1 MAQVGDNM
9 FTDKIEI
16 YGRDDCTYCKKA
28 VELCQQE
35 KVYYNYNTVGSANN
49 EGDITLDQFK
59 EMFPDSRTVPQIT
72 INGTHI
78 GGFKELQAELKY

>member
-1 MAQVGDNM
+1 M

-28 VELCQQE
+28 VELCQKE
-35 KVYYNYNTVGSANN
+35 KVHYNYNTVGSANK
-49 EGDITLDQFK
+49 EGDITLDEFR
-59 EMFPDSRTVPQIT
+59 EMFPYSRTVPQIT

>member
-1 MAQVGDNM
+1 M

-35 KVYYNYNTVGSANN
+35 KVHYEYFTVGTSDNN
-49 EGDITLDQFK
+49 GDITLEEFK
-59 EMFPDSRTVPQIT
+59 EMFPISRTVPQIN